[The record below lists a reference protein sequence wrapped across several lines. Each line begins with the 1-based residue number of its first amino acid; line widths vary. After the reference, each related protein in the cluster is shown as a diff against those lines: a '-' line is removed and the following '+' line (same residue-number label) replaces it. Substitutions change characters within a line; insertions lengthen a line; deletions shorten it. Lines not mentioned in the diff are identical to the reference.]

1 MKKEINYSEFERW
14 FFDHRPNNFSPAGL
28 RSLYDYFEDYEEDTG
43 ESVEFDPIALCVEF
57 TEYENLKEFKENY
70 SADEYQEIDDINKLY
85 DYTQVIPIENN
96 ESFIILDF

>member
-1 MKKEINYSEFERW
+1 MKKEIKYYEFERW
-14 FFDHRPNNFSPAGL
+14 FFDHRPNNFSLAGL
-28 RSLYDYFEDYEEDTG
+28 KSLYDYFEDYEKDTG

-70 SADEYQEIDDINKLY
+70 TADEYQKIDDINKLS
-85 DYTQVIPIENN
+85 DYTQVISSENN